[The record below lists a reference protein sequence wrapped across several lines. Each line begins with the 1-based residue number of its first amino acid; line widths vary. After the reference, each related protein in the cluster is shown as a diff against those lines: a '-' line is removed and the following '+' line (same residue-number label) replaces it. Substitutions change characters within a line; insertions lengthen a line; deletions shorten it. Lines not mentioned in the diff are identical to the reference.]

1 MNVHQLYG
9 ISSIPA
15 GAPTIHNKVL
25 PMAGIHNDGSGAI
38 GIGNKGAI
46 LSIHSY
52 GLDIMSVVVGEIQV
66 LVDPVIGQPLWIIQI
81 YSRVGDRVGEDRK

>member
-52 GLDIMSVVVGEIQV
+52 GLDILSVVVGEIQV
-66 LVDPVIGQPLWIIQI
+66 LADPVWIIEI